1 MKKRLFLVNYGFT
14 LAGHEYSEY
23 KLVSIKY
30 EGTLDEEWGR
40 QLAEAQVST
49 WFEQFTDCTPTKFI
63 ASTALEASYPQ
74 RKTQD
79 RDIQSGWF
87 TNEMKPSIDP
97 SIDDEDGA
105 ISDDVLI
112 DVNGK
117 RETFVTGCWHF
128 PHEGEDGWW
137 RVDEDYKNSLEPDNM
152 RWSYLPLVKYEKR

>member
-30 EGTLDEEWGR
+30 EGVLDEDWGR

-74 RKTQD
+74 SKTEELADHYDGESLTLNQIIQLIEETKPYTDFIVLKGLVSGDILQALEGPKYKLYVNTMQD
-79 RDIQSGWF
+79 SVTKNNYTVIKF
-87 TNEMKPSIDP
+87 
-97 SIDDEDGA
+97 
-105 ISDDVLI
+105 
-112 DVNGK
+112 K
-117 RETFVTGCWHF
+117 R
-128 PHEGEDGWW
+128 
-137 RVDEDYKNSLEPDNM
+137 
-152 RWSYLPLVKYEKR
+152 